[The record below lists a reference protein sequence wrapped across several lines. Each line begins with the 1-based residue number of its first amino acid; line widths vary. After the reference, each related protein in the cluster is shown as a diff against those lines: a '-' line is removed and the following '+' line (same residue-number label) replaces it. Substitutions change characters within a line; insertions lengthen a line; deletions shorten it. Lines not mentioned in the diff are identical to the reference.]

1 MPSKY
6 LVKFKKMP
14 SKDNQDSKEK
24 NNARQEIQG
33 FNIKINEFGEVI
45 CTHDMNDINQ
55 FLDKNVEDKKLMDRK
70 DLKKE
75 E

>member
-1 MPSKY
+1 
-6 LVKFKKMP
+6 MP

-24 NNARQEIQG
+24 STSHQEIQG

-45 CTHDMNDINQ
+45 CTHDMIDINQ
-55 FLDKNVEDKKLMDRK
+55 FLDKNVEDKKLVDRE

-75 E
+75 DQ